1 MLFELLTRQITSDI
15 LSEKDSVSV
24 EILRKFFAPK
34 TELYKEY
41 SLYRTLAEESFSSE
55 SRCMMLIESVIKARR
70 SIDKVK
76 LKEEKYQLIKEL
88 ANNYDVN
95 VFFQTKVRNY
105 KLLASIYKILEYTE
119 LDNPSEIT
127 RSKVTIVENMMNPNS
142 KLITGKK
149 HELED
154 EPKEI
159 RVMTYKIMIQRFN
172 EKYGELTDNQ
182 KEILKEYIENV
193 SSTTKLKHFLEHEA
207 NKVREIFQENLHTLT
222 DKVLKIKLT
231 EITSLLDKY
240 ENIKKVDESHVV
252 SLLRYYDIIDDL
264 GWSS

>member
-1 MLFELLTRQITSDI
+1 
-15 LSEKDSVSV
+15 
-24 EILRKFFAPK
+24 
-34 TELYKEY
+34 
-41 SLYRTLAEESFSSE
+41 
-55 SRCMMLIESVIKARR
+55 MMLIESVIKARR

-193 SSTTKLKHFLEHEA
+193 SSTNKLKHFLEHEA